1 MQEIW
6 QNIVTAFTENPI
18 RLAVDFVLTALLLYA
33 VFAFIKKNNASRLI
47 KYVVILAVLVVV
59 LSSDTVGLP
68 VIGKIASYA
77 VVITTVVIVVM
88 FPQELRRGLW
98 KISSHKSDASTFST
112 HYDCSDEDLRK
123 AIDSIVRAAQNM
135 AKKNVGALMV
145 IAPKDVPEHILES
158 GTALDS
164 KLSCPLLECLF
175 NTKAPLHDGAVFIK
189 GDRIIAAGCF
199 LPLTESTD
207 VDKELGT
214 RHRAGIG
221 ITENLDVLTII
232 VSEETGVISVAKGGE
247 LVRYY
252 DAAMLTDTLQQ
263 IYGLKAAELNAGA
276 KSKKRRQ

>member
-6 QNIVTAFTENPI
+6 NNIVKAFTEKPVW
-18 RLAVDFVLTALLLYA
+18 LAVDFVLTAVLFY
-33 VFAFIKKNNASRLI
+33 VIFAFIKKNNASRLI
-47 KYVVILAVLVVV
+47 KYVVLAALAAVI
-59 LSSDTVGLP
+59 LSSDTFSLP
-68 VIGKIASYA
+68 VIGKVAGYA
-77 VVITTVVIVVM
+77 VVIAALVVAVM

-98 KISSHKSDASTFST
+98 KISGHKADTATFST
-112 HYDCSDEDLRK
+112 NYDCSDEDLRN

-232 VSEETGVISVAKGGE
+232 VSEETGVISVAFAGE
-247 LVRYY
+247 LTRYY

-263 IYGLKAAELNAGA
+263 VYGLKAVEFTAGR
-276 KSKKRRQ
+276 SKKRR

>member
-6 QNIVTAFTENPI
+6 NRIVTAFTENPV

-33 VFAFIKKNNASRLI
+33 IFAFVKKNNASRLI
-47 KYVVILAVLVVV
+47 KYIVVLAVLAVV
-59 LSSDTVGLP
+59 LSSETVGLP
-68 VIGKIASYA
+68 VIGKVAGYA
-77 VVITTVVIVVM
+77 IVITTLVIAVM

-98 KISSHKSDASTFST
+98 KISSHKTDTATFST
-112 HYDCSDEDLRK
+112 HYDCSDEDLNN

-221 ITENLDVLTII
+221 ITEKLDVLTII

-247 LVRYY
+247 LIRYY

-263 IYGLKAAELNAGA
+263 VYGLKASELTTDK
-276 KSKKRRQ
+276 KSKKRRR